1 VSTQRVTIASV
12 VEGEGELSAL
22 PVVLRRLMYAEGIWD
37 ADIRPPHLVARG
49 RLVKQGGLEA
59 TVDALARRLPP
70 GAPGGILALIDA
82 DDDCPADLGPSLL
95 DRATAVRPDRRIS
108 VVLANREFEAWFLA
122 AAPSLGGRAGMPY
135 DLAVPGNHETLRDC
149 KGWLTH
155 HRTDGGQYKP
165 RVDQA
170 PLADLFDLD
179 LARANSASFD
189 KFCRDVSYLIT
200 GKREV

>member
-1 VSTQRVTIASV
+1 MSTQRITIASV
-12 VEGEGELSAL
+12 VEGEGELAAL
-22 PVVLRRLMYAEGIWD
+22 PIVLRRLMHREGIWD
-37 ADIRPPHLVARG
+37 ADIRPPHLVGRG

-70 GAPGGILALIDA
+70 AAPGGILALIDA
-82 DDDCPADLGPSLL
+82 DDDCPAELGPALL
-95 DRATAVRPDRRIS
+95 RRAVAVRPDRRVS

-122 AAPSLGGRAGMPY
+122 AAPSLGGHAGMPPG
-135 DLAVPGNHETLRDC
+135 LTVPGDHETRRDC

-155 HRTDGGQYKP
+155 HRTDGGQYRP

-170 PLADLFDLD
+170 PLATAFDMD
-179 LARANSASFD
+179 MAQANSSSFD